1 MSEQSLKLIEIVIIT
16 IISIIYIILLTF
28 ILEAYYNDTES
39 MEIRILQ
46 LEKRLTSLESK
57 INNYDRYIEA
67 ELRTAKIRV
76 FFEDIEKENNTQ
88 ESGDDK
94 MPCGRKGRPKG
105 SKNIG
110 GRRK

>member
-1 MSEQSLKLIEIVIIT
+1 MIEIVIIT

-28 ILEAYYNDTES
+28 ILKAYYNDTES

-46 LEKRLTSLESK
+46 LEKRIDK
-57 INNYDRYIEA
+57 IEKDLSWGYEHQEEQIE
-67 ELRTAKIRV
+67 ELFLIIKNEV
-76 FFEDIEKENNTQ
+76 IEKENNTQ

>member
-1 MSEQSLKLIEIVIIT
+1 MIEIVIIT

-28 ILEAYYNDTES
+28 ILKAYYNDTES

-46 LEKRLTSLESK
+46 LEKRIDKFENSGGFIIPYNSDFDKFDLNK
-57 INNYDRYIEA
+57 IINWLKEMK
-67 ELRTAKIRV
+67 E
-76 FFEDIEKENNTQ
+76 EKENNTQ

>member
-1 MSEQSLKLIEIVIIT
+1 MIEIVIIT

-28 ILEAYYNDTES
+28 ILKAYYNDTES

-46 LEKRLTSLESK
+46 LEKRIDK
-57 INNYDRYIEA
+57 
-67 ELRTAKIRV
+67 
-76 FFEDIEKENNTQ
+76 IEKENNTQ

-110 GRRK
+110 GRRKWNTY